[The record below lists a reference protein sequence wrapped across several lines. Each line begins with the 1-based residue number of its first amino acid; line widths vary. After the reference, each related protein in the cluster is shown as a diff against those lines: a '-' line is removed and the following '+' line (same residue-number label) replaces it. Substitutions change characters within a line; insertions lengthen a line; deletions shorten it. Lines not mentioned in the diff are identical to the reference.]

1 MAKMAST
8 TKKNPPKAAGA
19 RKAAPAKKAAPKAK
33 VVAVAKAMTKAQ
45 IFSTIGER
53 TGVAK
58 KDVAAVMGEL
68 GALIEGHL
76 SKKGPGQFT
85 LPGLLKVT
93 RAKKP
98 ATKARMGRNPRTG
111 EPMEIPARP
120 ARTTL
125 RLRALKG
132 LKAMIEPG

>member
-1 MAKMAST
+1 MAKKAPT
-8 TKKNPPKAAGA
+8 TKTSPSKGSSS
-19 RKAAPAKKAAPKAK
+19 RKAPAKKAAPKAK
-33 VVAVAKAMTKAQ
+33 SVAVSKPMTKAQ
-45 IFSTIGER
+45 IFSAIGER

-58 KDVAAVMGEL
+58 KDVGAVMAEL
-68 GALIEGHL
+68 EALIEGHL

>member
-1 MAKMAST
+1 MAKKTPT
-8 TKKNPPKAAGA
+8 TKTSPSKVSSA
-19 RKAAPAKKAAPKAK
+19 RKAPAKKAAPKAK
-33 VVAVAKAMTKAQ
+33 TVAVSKPMTKAQ
-45 IFSTIGER
+45 IFSAIGER

-58 KDVAAVMGEL
+58 KDVVAVMGEL
-68 GALIEGHL
+68 EALIEGHL

-98 ATKARMGRNPRTG
+98 ASKARMGRNPRTG

-120 ARTTL
+120 ARTAL

>member
-1 MAKMAST
+1 VAKKAPT
-8 TKKNPPKAAGA
+8 TKTSPSKVSGG
-19 RKAAPAKKAAPKAK
+19 RKAPAKKAAPKAK
-33 VVAVAKAMTKAQ
+33 TVAVSKPMTKAQ
-45 IFSTIGER
+45 IFSAIGER

-58 KDVAAVMGEL
+58 KDVVAVMGEL
-68 GALIEGHL
+68 EALIEGHL

-85 LPGLLKVT
+85 LPGLLKVA

-98 ATKARMGRNPRTG
+98 ASKARMGRNPRTG

>member
-1 MAKMAST
+1 MAKKAPTTRTSAS
-8 TKKNPPKAAGA
+8 KASSG
-19 RKAAPAKKAAPKAK
+19 RKVPAKKATPKAK
-33 VVAVAKAMTKAQ
+33 AVAVSKPMTKAQ
-45 IFSTIGER
+45 IFSAIGER

-68 GALIEGHL
+68 EALIEGHL

-132 LKAMIEPG
+132 LKAMVEPG